1 MNPRTLIILIILFL
15 FVFTKLSAEPEKLV
29 TLSGYITDSKNGE
42 TLPGATIFIK
52 SLKAVTVSNNYGY
65 YSITITASRQ
75 TIVFSYLG
83 YTDKVVDINLLIDTT
98 LNIELISSSQL
109 LNEVVVVGELTNA
122 NITNT
127 QMSVNK
133 ISSKTIQSIPA
144 LLGEVDLVKALQL
157 LPGVKFVAEG
167 SSGLSIRGGSPD
179 QNLILLDEA
188 TVYNAGHLMGFF
200 SVFNNDAVKS
210 VELFK
215 GDLPSKY
222 GGRLAS
228 LIDIRMKDGNTKEF
242 HGNGGIGLIS
252 SRLMLEG
259 PIVKDKASFM
269 VAGRRSY
276 ADIFLRLSS
285 NEDMRDNILYF
296 FDLNAKVNYNINKN
310 NRVFLSAYRGKDV
323 FKNTGFG
330 MKWGNTTGTVRWNHV
345 FHEKLFSNFTFIAS
359 RFSYNLGIPEGNERA
374 FNWGSSLTDYNLKS
388 DFNWYFNSNNT
399 FTFGISLLH
408 HTFFPGTIE
417 STGEESFI
425 TRYALPNNYALE
437 SAIYIGNEQK
447 LSSIFVLKY
456 GLRLSMFNNIGP
468 ATIFDYDDEG
478 NAVDSTTYVNGDFF
492 NTYTGLEPRLGIVF
506 ILNEVSSIKASY
518 SRNIQYMQQ
527 AQNSTAGSPLHIWFP
542 ASPNIRPQTGH
553 QFALGYFR
561 NFSNGAI
568 ETSAEAYYKIT
579 NNAVDF
585 VDHADLLLNK
595 YLEGEILLG
604 KGWSYGLELMVR
616 KNSGKLTGWV
626 SYTLS
631 KAIHKINGINNNN
644 PYPAPYDRPNDISI
658 VANYLLNK
666 RLSFSA
672 TWVYATGQPITFPVG
687 RFEYGNAIIP
697 VYSERNSYRMMD
709 YHRLDLS
716 VAYKG
721 KNKPD
726 KKWHNEF
733 VLSVYNAYNHH
744 NPYMINFQNDPD
756 NPDVTYA
763 EMTYL
768 FGIIPSFTYNFKF

>member
-1 MNPRTLIILIILFL
+1 LNPRTLIILIILFL

-52 SLKAVTVSNNYGY
+52 SLKAGTVSNNYGY

>member
-52 SLKAVTVSNNYGY
+52 SLKAGTVSNNYGY

-417 STGEESFI
+417 GTGEESFI

-492 NTYTGLEPRLGIVF
+492 NTYTGIEPRLGIVF
-506 ILNEVSSIKASY
+506 ILNEISSIKASY

-542 ASPNIRPQTGH
+542 ASPNIRPQKGH
-553 QFALGYFR
+553 QFVMGYFR
-561 NFSNGAI
+561 NFRNGTI

-604 KGWSYGLELMVR
+604 KGWSYGVELLVR

-697 VYSERNSYRMMD
+697 VYSKRNSYRMMD

>member
-1 MNPRTLIILIILFL
+1 M
-15 FVFTKLSAEPEKLV
+15 V
-29 TLSGYITDSKNGE
+29 TQ
-42 TLPGATIFIK
+42 K
-52 SLKAVTVSNNYGY
+52 S
-65 YSITITASRQ
+65 
-75 TIVFSYLG
+75 F
-83 YTDKVVDINLLIDTT
+83 
-98 LNIELISSSQL
+98 
-109 LNEVVVVGELTNA
+109 
-122 NITNT
+122 
-127 QMSVNK
+127 
-133 ISSKTIQSIPA
+133 
-144 LLGEVDLVKALQL
+144 
-157 LPGVKFVAEG
+157 
-167 SSGLSIRGGSPD
+167 
-179 QNLILLDEA
+179 
-188 TVYNAGHLMGFF
+188 
-200 SVFNNDAVKS
+200 
-210 VELFK
+210 
-215 GDLPSKY
+215 
-222 GGRLAS
+222 
-228 LIDIRMKDGNTKEF
+228 
-242 HGNGGIGLIS
+242 NGGIGLIS

-417 STGEESFI
+417 GTGEESFI

-492 NTYTGLEPRLGIVF
+492 NTYTGIEPRLGIVF
-506 ILNEVSSIKASY
+506 ILNEISSIKASY

-542 ASPNIRPQTGH
+542 ASPNIRPQKGH
-553 QFALGYFR
+553 QFVMGYFR
-561 NFSNGAI
+561 NFRNGTI

-604 KGWSYGLELMVR
+604 KGWSYGVELLVR

-697 VYSERNSYRMMD
+697 VYSKRNSYRMMD

>member
-1 MNPRTLIILIILFL
+1 LNPRTLIILIILFL

-52 SLKAVTVSNNYGY
+52 SLKAGTVSNNYGY

-417 STGEESFI
+417 GTGEESFI

-492 NTYTGLEPRLGIVF
+492 NTYTGIEPRLGIVF
-506 ILNEVSSIKASY
+506 ILNEISSIKASY

-542 ASPNIRPQTGH
+542 ASPNIRPQKGH
-553 QFALGYFR
+553 QFVMGYFR
-561 NFSNGAI
+561 NFRNGTI

-604 KGWSYGLELMVR
+604 KGWSYGVELLVR

-697 VYSERNSYRMMD
+697 VYSKRNSYRMMD

>member
-52 SLKAVTVSNNYGY
+52 SLKAGTVSNNYGY

>member
-1 MNPRTLIILIILFL
+1 MKPKILIIFFVVFL
-15 FVFTKLSAEPEKLV
+15 FISTKIFAEPDKNV
-29 TLSGYITDSKNGE
+29 TLSGYITDIENGE
-42 TLPGATIFIK
+42 SLPGATIFIVG
-52 SLKAVTVSNNYGY
+52 LNAGAASNNYGY
-65 YSITITASRQ
+65 YALTIPSGKQ
-75 TIVFSYLG
+75 TIVFSYIG
-83 YTDKVVDINLLIDTT
+83 YTDIVVDIDLLHDTI
-98 LNIELISSSQL
+98 LNIELVSSSQL
-109 LNEVVVVGELTNA
+109 LNEVVVKGELTNA
-122 NITNT
+122 NITNI

-167 SSGLSIRGGSPD
+167 SSGLSVRGGSPD

-276 ADIFLRLSS
+276 ADLFLRLSS

-296 FDLNAKVNYNINKN
+296 FDLNAKVNYTINKN

-323 FKNTGFG
+323 FKNPGFG

-359 RFSYNLGIPEGNERA
+359 RFSYDLGVPDGNETA

-388 DFNWYFNSNNT
+388 DFNWYFNPKNT
-399 FTFGISLLH
+399 ITFGVSMLH
-408 HTFFPGTIE
+408 HTFFPGSIE
-417 STGEESFI
+417 GTGEESFI
-425 TRYALPNNYALE
+425 TKYELPNNYALE

-447 LSSIFVLKY
+447 LSPVVVLKY
-456 GLRLSMFNNIGP
+456 GVRVSMFNNIGP
-468 ATIFDYDDEG
+468 ATIFNYNNEG
-478 NAVDSTTYVNGDFF
+478 NVVDSTTYASSDFF

-518 SRNIQYMQQ
+518 SRNIQYIQQ

-542 ASPNIRPQTGH
+542 ASPNIRPQKGH
-553 QFALGYFR
+553 QIAMGYFR
-561 NFSNGAI
+561 NFSNGTI

-579 NNAVDF
+579 DNAVDF
-585 VDHADLLLNK
+585 IDHADLLLNK

-666 RLSFSA
+666 RISFSA
-672 TWVYATGQPITFPVG
+672 TWVYATGQPVTFPVG
-687 RFEYGNAIIP
+687 RFEYGNAIVP
-697 VYSERNSYRMMD
+697 VYTERNSYRMMD

-716 VAYKG
+716 VTYKG

-733 VLSVYNAYNHH
+733 VLSVYNAYNNY
-744 NPYMINFQNDPD
+744 NPYMINFQNDID
-756 NPDVTYA
+756 NPGATYA

>member
-1 MNPRTLIILIILFL
+1 M
-15 FVFTKLSAEPEKLV
+15 FVSSNSYAQTDKLV

-42 TLPGATIFIK
+42 SLPGATIFIK
-52 SLKAVTVSNNYGY
+52 SLLAGAASNNYGF
-65 YSITITASRQ
+65 YSLTIPSSQ
-75 TIVFSYLG
+75 QIIVYSYLG
-83 YTDKVVDINLLIDTT
+83 YTDKVVDINLLNDTT
-98 LNIELISSSQL
+98 LNIELLSSSQL
-109 LNEVVVVGELTNA
+109 LNEVVVKGELANA

-133 ISSKTIQSIPA
+133 ISGKTIQSIPA
-144 LLGEVDLVKALQL
+144 LMGEVDLVKALQL

-167 SSGLSIRGGSPD
+167 SSGLSVRGGSPD

-259 PIVKDKASFM
+259 PIIKDKASFM

-285 NEDMRDNILYF
+285 NENMRDNILYF

-310 NRVFLSAYRGKDV
+310 NRIFLSGYRGKDV

-359 RFSYNLGIPEGNERA
+359 RFSYDLGVPEGNETA

-399 FTFGISLLH
+399 FTFGVSVLH
-408 HTFFPGTIE
+408 HTFFPGSIE
-417 STGEESFI
+417 GTGEESFI
-425 TRYALPNNYALE
+425 TKYELPNNYALE

-478 NAVDSTTYVNGDFF
+478 NAIDSTTYVSGDFF
-492 NTYTGLEPRLGIVF
+492 NTYAGFEPRLGIVF

-542 ASPNIRPQTGH
+542 ASPNILPQKGH
-553 QFALGYFR
+553 QIALGYFR
-561 NFSNGAI
+561 NFSNGTI

-579 NNAVDF
+579 DNAVDF

-687 RFEYGNAIIP
+687 RFEYGNAIVP
-697 VYSERNSYRMMD
+697 VYTERNSYRMMD

-716 VAYKG
+716 VTYKG